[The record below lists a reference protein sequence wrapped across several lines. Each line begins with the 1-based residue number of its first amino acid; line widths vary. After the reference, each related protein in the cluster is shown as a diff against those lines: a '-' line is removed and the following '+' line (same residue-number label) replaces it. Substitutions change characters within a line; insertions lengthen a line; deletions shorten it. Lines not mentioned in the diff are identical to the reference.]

1 VKNICILRPHV
12 ASRPALPSVRP
23 SARIKL
29 VNRWL
34 QAAVAAGAIWAS
46 LATAGPIETNAPL
59 YLLTYDHGGL
69 ILWGTDH
76 FAERLRNAMSWLD
89 RYPGFKIGL
98 DNEAYVYDYLA
109 EHDPA
114 LLEELRSD
122 LKKYAGRFGIGTCTY
137 GQPLS
142 CFINEESNIRQI
154 AYAIKTEQKQ
164 LGCRPVIYL
173 MSEHAMHS
181 QIPQIVAGLGFQ
193 GALMR
198 THFMMYGYNPT
209 FDLPIGWWVG
219 LDGSRIP
226 TVPTYPGEGAEFF
239 KTPVD
244 NWFLTRYPG
253 PEAKLGPADFRKQ
266 FAHIRPLLATRADDS
281 GLRKEDLVRQIE
293 GNPDYHW
300 LLLEDLLSV
309 FPKPTADM
317 KTLPNDFTVRMP
329 WGYCGNE
336 IWNFSRQAEVQAL
349 TAERLA
355 AMELLLGG
363 TSREAGLERAWK
375 NLLVGQH
382 HDIQICGLV
391 SDARKFLTTSF
402 AASTNV
408 ANASLQFVASR
419 MKADGL
425 AQVTV
430 FNPLSWP
437 RREWIETELVLP
449 KDAAKAVTVRHDG
462 QAAPCA
468 LLKSER
474 CSSGVDAR
482 VGFMAELPP
491 LTFAAYSISAAAEP
505 APPLPEEVTFNAK
518 ELRVTT
524 PLLEVRLEPH
534 GGIASLVDK
543 RTGTAL
549 FAPGQRSAC
558 FAGRINGKDC
568 ESQGKWVLH
577 GAGGQRPWATAREYG
592 FIGDIPYTLE
602 IRLRPDTS
610 RLDCRVSFHFEG
622 EKIGR
627 LSDDP
632 RDAWSGFVH
641 EDKLRFK
648 LFPATGPAALGVRDL
663 PFAISE
669 TTNRY
674 VEGIYWTAVA
684 DQQKGVAFFNR
695 GTMGSVR
702 EPDGGFSLPLAYA
715 AYYIWGTRMLTGDF
729 TYEFALF
736 PFAGEWRQADL
747 HRQALAY
754 NFPLVLT
761 SGQPGDGTLGAT
773 VQPLSFTSDL
783 ILLSALYPDNGQV
796 YARLFNCGGAGEATS
811 ISCLEGKAR
820 LQMTDLLG
828 RGDQPAP
835 TPLSFQ
841 PWQFRTLRVGQ
852 SH

>member
-1 VKNICILRPHV
+1 MA
-12 ASRPALPSVRP
+12 AS
-23 SARIKL
+23 
-29 VNRWL
+29 
-34 QAAVAAGAIWAS
+34 AVWAS
-46 LATAGPIETNAPL
+46 FATAGTVQTNSPL

-114 LLEELRSD
+114 LLEELRGD
-122 LKKYAGRFGIGTCTY
+122 LEKYAGRFGIGTCTY

-154 AYAIKTEQKQ
+154 AYAIKAEQKQ
-164 LGCRPVIYL
+164 LGCTPTIYL

-181 QIPQIVAGLGFQ
+181 QMPQILAGFGFQ
-193 GALMR
+193 GAIMR

-209 FDLPIGWWVG
+209 FDVPNGWWVG
-219 LDGSRIP
+219 LDGSHIP
-226 TVPTYPGEGAEFF
+226 AVPTYPGEGAEFF
-239 KTPVD
+239 KTSVD

-253 PEAKLGPADFRKQ
+253 PDAKLGPADFRKQ

-281 GLRKEDLVRQIE
+281 GLRKEELVKQLE
-293 GNPDYHW
+293 SNPDYRW
-300 LLLEDLLSV
+300 VLLEELPSI
-309 FPKPTADM
+309 FSNPASDM

-336 IWNFSRQAEVQAL
+336 IWNLSRQAEVLVL

-355 AMELLLGG
+355 ALELLLGG
-363 TSREAGLERAWK
+363 NTREPDLERAWK

-382 HDIQICGLV
+382 HDIQICGLLP
-391 SDARKFLTTSF
+391 DARKFLSTSIT
-402 AASTNV
+402 ASTNV
-408 ANASLQFVASR
+408 IHSSLQFVASQ
-419 MKADGL
+419 MKSDGL

-437 RREWIETELVLP
+437 RREWIEADLVLP
-449 KDAAKAVTVRHDG
+449 RAAARGVAVRHDG
-462 QAAPCA
+462 RTVPSA

-474 CSSGVDAR
+474 CSSGVEVR
-482 VGFMAELPP
+482 VGFMAELAS
-491 LTFAAYSISAAAEP
+491 LAFAAYSISAALEP
-505 APPLPEEVTFNAK
+505 AAPRAAGVSLDVE

-524 PLLEVRLEPH
+524 PFLDVRLDPH

-543 RTGTAL
+543 RSRAAL
-549 FAPGQRSAC
+549 LAPGKRSGF
-558 FAGRINGKDC
+558 FAGRIKGKDC
-568 ESQGKWVLH
+568 ESQGKWTLH
-577 GAGGQRPWATAREYG
+577 LAEEERPWATAREYG
-592 FIGDIPYTLE
+592 FVGGIPYTLE
-602 IRLRPDTS
+602 IRFRSDTS
-610 RLDCRVSFHFEG
+610 RLDCRVSLHFEG

-627 LSDDP
+627 LSDDS
-632 RDAWSGFVH
+632 RDAWSAFVH

-648 LFPATGPAALGVRDL
+648 LFPATGPDAIGVRDL

-674 VEGIYWTAVA
+674 VEGLYWTAVA
-684 DQQKGVAFFNR
+684 DHHLGVAFFNR

-715 AYYIWGTRMLTGDF
+715 MHYIWGTRMLTGDF
-729 TYEFALF
+729 IYEFAVA
-736 PFAGEWRQADL
+736 PFASEWRQADL
-747 HRQALAY
+747 HRHALAY
-754 NFPLVLT
+754 DFPVVCA
-761 SGQPGDGTLGAT
+761 SGQPGTGTLGDT
-773 VQPLSFTSDL
+773 LQPLATGSDNV
-783 ILLSALYPDNGQV
+783 LLSALYPENGQV
-796 YARLFNCGGAGEATS
+796 YARLFDYSGQSGETS
-811 ISCLEGKAR
+811 ITCQHGQTR

-828 RGDQPAP
+828 HGEQPASNP
-835 TPLSFQ
+835 IALHA
-841 PWQFRTLRVGQ
+841 WQFRTIKVQPALIQR
-852 SH
+852 